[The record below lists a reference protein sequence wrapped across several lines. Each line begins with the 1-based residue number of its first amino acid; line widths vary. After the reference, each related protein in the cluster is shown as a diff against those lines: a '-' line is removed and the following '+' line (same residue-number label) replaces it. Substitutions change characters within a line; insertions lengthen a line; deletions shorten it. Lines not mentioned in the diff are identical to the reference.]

1 MSVLLNIRKKI
12 FKKWKGVETW
22 VICWVNILGLRKY
35 IDFKFYVYI
44 YIYIYS
50 DNLKMVHSY

>member
-35 IDFKFYVYI
+35 IDFIFYVYI
-44 YIYIYS
+44 YIYIYI
-50 DNLKMVHSY
+50 VIT